1 MERGEVRRD
10 ILSQTFYKSTKRLK
24 VRSFQDI
31 DTNDFFLLL
40 TNPLVNNF
48 LGGSLFLSNPYLV
61 KQFLRQMSLDYSELN
76 PWLLY
81 SIFNKNNHRLIGGC
95 GIKTE
100 LKNQKAEI
108 FYLFFPSYWGQ
119 GLAVEA
125 CRPLLENTL
134 NQFGLEK
141 VYAHILP
148 ENIRAQRVAEKLG
161 FKYFKMVNLNRY
173 KKKRK
178 VQQWNLNLI

>member
-1 MERGEVRRD
+1 MSP
-10 ILSQTFYKSTKRLK
+10 IFYKITERLK

-31 DTNDFFLLL
+31 DSNDFFLLL

-48 LGGSLFLSNPYLV
+48 LGGSRFLSNPQLV
-61 KQFLRQMSLDYSELN
+61 KQFLRQMSLDFSEVN
-76 PWLLY
+76 PWLLF
-81 SIFNKNNHRLIGGC
+81 SIFNKKNHQLIGGC

-108 FYLFFPSYWGQ
+108 FYLFFHSYWGQ

-125 CRPLLENTL
+125 CRPLLENAL

-161 FKYFKMVNLNRY
+161 FKYFKMVNLSRY
-173 KKKRK
+173 KRKEK
-178 VQQWNLNLI
+178 VQQWILNLI

>member
-1 MERGEVRRD
+1 M
-10 ILSQTFYKSTKRLK
+10 SPTYYKITERLK

-31 DTNDFFLLL
+31 DSNDFFLLL
-40 TNPLVNNF
+40 TNPLINIF
-48 LGGSLFLSNPYLV
+48 LGGSRFLSNPHLV
-61 KQFLRQMSLDYSELN
+61 KQFLRQMSLDYSESN

-81 SIFNKNNHRLIGGC
+81 SIFNKNNHQLIGGC

-108 FYLFFPSYWGQ
+108 FYLFSPSFWGQ

-125 CRPLLENTL
+125 CRPLLENAL
-134 NQFGLEK
+134 NQFRLEK

-161 FKYFKMVNLNRY
+161 FKYFGMVKLSRY
-173 KKKRK
+173 KRKEK
-178 VQQWNLNLI
+178 VQQWILNLI